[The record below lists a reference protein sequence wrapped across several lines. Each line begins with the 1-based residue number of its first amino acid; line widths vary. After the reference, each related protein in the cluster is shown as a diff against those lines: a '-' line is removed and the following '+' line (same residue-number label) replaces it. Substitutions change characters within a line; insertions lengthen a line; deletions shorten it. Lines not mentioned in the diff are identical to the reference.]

1 MPASPLE
8 RAPPSIPMSTPVAP
22 IEEGNPT
29 EDSRAFRRCLGQF
42 TTGVTVIT
50 ACHGEQMV
58 GMSVNSF
65 SALSLEP
72 PLVLWSIRR
81 ESGSLPVFREAS
93 HFAVNVLAADQVSVS
108 SLFASPKEDKF
119 AQSRWSLGPSGAPLL
134 AGTIAQMECR
144 LEQVLEGGD
153 HLILVGRVERY
164 ARFVGE
170 PLLFTQ
176 GRYAI
181 TQEHPGAEQTPS
193 PAVVRSECPQDAI
206 DGSLLRLLHYAS
218 NQMSS
223 CFDAHRMI
231 EGLNVAQFRFYGW
244 LRTQSRS
251 LEQLKQLTY
260 LGSRDADD
268 TVAVLTEK
276 GHLSKDASGILQLTP
291 AGRERA
297 EAIARRVAAFE
308 ADLFQGLSEE
318 DLATTRRVLGALAQ
332 RSAQAAVT

>member
-1 MPASPLE
+1 MPNIPPLSHN
-8 RAPPSIPMSTPVAP
+8 PSL

-50 ACHGEQMV
+50 ACHAEQMV

-81 ESGSLPVFREAS
+81 ESGSLAVFRQAS
-93 HFAVNVLAADQVSVS
+93 HFAINVLAADQVGVS

-119 AQSRWSLGPSGAPLL
+119 AQSRWTLGRSGAPLL
-134 AGTIAQMECR
+134 EGTIAHMECR

-153 HLILVGRVERY
+153 HLILIGRVERY
-164 ARFVGE
+164 ARFVGD

-181 TQEHPGAEQTPS
+181 TQEHPGAEQTAVQP
-193 PAVVRSECPQDAI
+193 VVRSACPEDAV
-206 DGSLLRLLHYAS
+206 DGSLLRLLHYSS

-223 CFDAHRMI
+223 CFDAHRMV
-231 EGLNVAQFRFYGW
+231 EGLTVAQFRFYGW

-251 LEQLKQLTY
+251 LEQIKQLAY

-268 TVAVLTEK
+268 TVASLTER
-276 GHLSKDASGILQLTP
+276 GHLRQDEAGILQLTA

-308 ADLFQGLSEE
+308 AELFEGLSQE
-318 DLATTRRVLGALAQ
+318 DVATTRRVLGSLAQ
-332 RSAQAAVT
+332 RTAQMAIT

>member
-1 MPASPLE
+1 MS
-8 RAPPSIPMSTPVAP
+8 SIPNTPMSKQASP

-50 ACHGEQMV
+50 ARHGEQMV

-81 ESGSLPVFREAS
+81 ESGSLPVFRQAS
-93 HFAVNVLAADQVSVS
+93 HFAINVLAADQVGVS

-119 AQSRWSLGPSGAPLL
+119 AQSRWALGRCGAPLL
-134 AGTIAQMECR
+134 EGTIAHMECR

-153 HLILVGRVERY
+153 HLILIGRVERY

-181 TQEHPGAEQTPS
+181 TQEHPGAEQAAPQ
-193 PAVVRSECPQDAI
+193 PVVRPECPEDAV
-206 DGSLLRLLHYAS
+206 DGSLLRLLHYTS

-223 CFDAHRMI
+223 CFDAHRLI
-231 EGLNVAQFRFYGW
+231 EGLTVAQFRFYGW
-244 LRTQSRS
+244 LRTHSRT
-251 LEQLKQLTY
+251 LEQLKQLAY

-268 TVAVLTEK
+268 TVATLTEK
-276 GHLSKDASGILQLTP
+276 GHLRKDDAGVLQLTA

-308 ADLFQGLSEE
+308 SELFQGLSPE

-332 RSAQAAVT
+332 RTTQAATT